1 MFSSILPLHKW
12 IGARIPKNFYND
24 HCIYLFPMLGWFL
37 FSGLLSSYN
46 KYVFG
51 DEHMAFPCPLMLT
64 SIHFAIQ
71 FLFSYSVTKTFP
83 HIFGGDEVDNMPW
96 ETYLWVCVPCGMITA
111 LDVGFSNLALV
122 YITIS
127 FYTMVKASAPI
138 FVVISAYLFGIE
150 KITAPLILVVL
161 IISSG
166 ELLTVLGEVDFNA
179 LGFTYGMIAS
189 VLSGMRW
196 TVVQL
201 QIQKLDPPLK
211 TPITTMRVLSPV
223 MFLSMCMLSII
234 SEQPWNKFKGTDY
247 MDSFEDA
254 SKTIGLGVLGALL
267 AICMLTCEFHL
278 IMKSSAVILMIGGV
292 LKELTTIFIG

>member
-1 MFSSILPLHKW
+1 
-12 IGARIPKNFYND
+12 
-24 HCIYLFPMLGWFL
+24 MLGWFL

-51 DEHMAFPCPLMLT
+51 DVHMAFPCPLMLT
-64 SIHFAIQ
+64 SIHFFIQ
-71 FLFSYSVTKTFP
+71 FLFSFTVTKLLP
-83 HIFGGDEVDNMPW
+83 GIFGGDEVDNMSW
-96 ETYLWVCVPCGMITA
+96 ETYLWVAVPCGMVTA
-111 LDVGFSNLALV
+111 LDVGFSNLSLI

-150 KITAPLILVVL
+150 KITVPLILVVL
-161 IISSG
+161 VISSG
-166 ELLTVLGEVDFNA
+166 ELLTVLGEVDFHM
-179 LGFTYGMIAS
+179 LGFIYAMIAS

-223 MFLSMCMLSII
+223 MFFCMCILSII
-234 SEQPWNKFKGTDY
+234 SEQPWEKFKGTNY
-247 MDSFEDA
+247 MDTFDDA
-254 SKTIGLGVLGALL
+254 AKTVGLGVLGAVL

-278 IMKSSAVILMIGGV
+278 IMKSSAIVLMIGGV
-292 LKELTTIFIG
+292 LKELTTILIG